1 MPTQTIKEWFQNF
14 LETLADRKVRK
25 AAKQWAKI
33 NPNALTGHL
42 WIIENGYGYTIDIQ
56 RRSKR
61 TE

>member
-1 MPTQTIKEWFQNF
+1 MTVKEKLRDW
-14 LETLADRKVRK
+14 LEALADRKVRR
-25 AAKQWAKI
+25 AAKKWAKI

-42 WIIENGYGYTIDIQ
+42 WITENGYGYTIDIQ